1 MPSLAVLTV
10 AASALLGT
18 TAAFASPFS
27 LPGGGQIKTTENSFE
42 STVAAHGDELKG
54 IFQVG
59 LITGPSGV
67 SYTYGSGTYLTGIFN
82 GFILDTVTPLDGT
95 GTNFRLA
102 FTGGS
107 LQYYTSA
114 TDPFAGGAL
123 TNGSGTQ
130 DAAIDIIN
138 NGGLELNLTPEVF
151 DGTHTLTI
159 DVFGGAPPFTT
170 FVNAATSKVFL
181 DIIGGAAAD
190 LFSKDTFTNTF
201 TLALADGVYSG
212 TANTENCEIA
222 PRWQVCGQNGATLR
236 VIPEPLTLSVFG
248 AGLAGAAALRRR
260 KAKKA

>member
-18 TAAFASPFS
+18 TAAFASPFA

-42 STVAAHGDELKG
+42 STVSEHGDELKG

-67 SYTYGSGTYLTGIFN
+67 TYTYGGGGSSFLTGIFS
-82 GFILDTVTPLDGT
+82 GFILDTVNPISG
-95 GTNFRLA
+95 GFRLA

-114 TDPFAGGAL
+114 TDPFLGGAL
-123 TNGSGTQ
+123 TNGSGSQ
-130 DAAIDIIN
+130 DDAIDVIN
-138 NGGLELNLTPEVF
+138 NGLLELDLTPELI
-151 DGTHTLTI
+151 DATHTLTI
-159 DVFGGAPPFTT
+159 DVFGGVPPFDF
-170 FVNAATSKVFL
+170 FVSAATSKVFL
-181 DIIGGAAAD
+181 DIIGGASAD
-190 LFSKDTFTNTF
+190 LFNKDTFTNTF

-212 TANTENCEIA
+212 TANTENCDIA
-222 PRWQVCGQNGATLR
+222 PRWDVCGQNGATLR